1 MKDYGLLLR
10 NRREALGMTQETAA
24 EAVGVSV
31 DTWYAYESNQ
41 RLPPMETVRRI
52 CAALDEPYL
61 EWAFQEA
68 HAGPGNVLPPA
79 KAMCL
84 SEAGATLF
92 ARFVRFMESQRALR
106 LLEIS
111 ADGDVD
117 EEERPDYEAI
127 CQEMDELIAAELAW
141 KLAKKSDRPDGSTSR
156 RSGFRRG
163 VRNNSEDILPQ
174 RRAGVKEIQQGGAAL

>member
-1 MKDYGLLLR
+1 MKDYGLLLK

-84 SEAGATLF
+84 SEAVLTLLSRLRAF
-92 ARFVRFMESQRALR
+92 LDRGMDVQLMEIAADNVVDEDEEAVYQDIVEALR
-106 LLEIS
+106 
-111 ADGDVD
+111 D
-117 EEERPDYEAI
+117 
-127 CQEMDELIAAELAW
+127 LIGPELAVQMPI
-141 KLAKKSDRPDGSTSR
+141 KNDRPDGGTSR
-156 RSGFRRG
+156 RSSFRRG
-163 VRNNSEDILPQ
+163 VRNESTGIIPQ